1 MPCWVM
7 PAWMERYR
15 TCFQTGGHTVEE
27 GMNRNGRLLS
37 DRWEASIKSQ
47 VAMLIA
53 LREQGALKDVK
64 PADFA

>member
-15 TCFQTGGHTVEE
+15 TCFQTSGITVEE
-27 GMNRNGRLLS
+27 GMNRPTLGADSRV
-37 DRWEASIKSQ
+37 DAIKQQ

-53 LREQGALKDVK
+53 LREQGALKHVR
-64 PADFA
+64 PVWLEE